1 MESLVLKFPKSAFS
15 RRSFPSKPPANQLLV
30 WELPQKY
37 FCSIIQHSAARAHI
51 KYIACFFHVD
61 FTYGIDNYI
70 VVMFST
76 FFFSLFHV
84 LSLTYPRA
92 AIRMCPSGQIKITV
106 QCRWK
111 HMQSVWSSLCL
122 WSSSCLLMTNKS
134 LSRPFTSLRSC
145 QVFWGRS
152 SLQILLTSSD
162 TNLKTCCYPLSGFL
176 FQYMCDVLPR
186 VKDWYRWHASTL
198 LPLCQCQGSVFFFWW
213 VFWSSDFWLFALD
226 IRTTFPNFA
235 DENSALGRVSIIIQT
250 LFWVFLLFSF
260 SHLHTQVSIHTS
272 FLPNLVFLVN
282 FYIVSKQNTV
292 MWQILGGHHR

>member
-1 MESLVLKFPKSAFS
+1 MLKFPKSAFS

-198 LPLCQCQGSVFFFWW
+198 LPLCQCQGSVFFSGE
-213 VFWSSDFWLFALD
+213 SSDLLISGSLLWISEPPSPILLMKTVPWEECPLSSRRSFESSFCFHSPAY
-226 IRTTFPNFA
+226 IHRFPFILP
-235 DENSALGRVSIIIQT
+235 SYQT
-250 LFWVFLLFSF
+250 
-260 SHLHTQVSIHTS
+260 
-272 FLPNLVFLVN
+272 
-282 FYIVSKQNTV
+282 
-292 MWQILGGHHR
+292 

>member
-1 MESLVLKFPKSAFS
+1 
-15 RRSFPSKPPANQLLV
+15 
-30 WELPQKY
+30 
-37 FCSIIQHSAARAHI
+37 
-51 KYIACFFHVD
+51 
-61 FTYGIDNYI
+61 
-70 VVMFST
+70 
-76 FFFSLFHV
+76 
-84 LSLTYPRA
+84 
-92 AIRMCPSGQIKITV
+92 MCPSGQIKITV

-162 TNLKTCCYPLSGFL
+162 TNLKTYCYPLSGFL

-235 DENSALGRVSIIIQT
+235 DENSALGSVHYHPDALLS
-250 LFWVFLLFSF
+250 LPSVFILPLTYTGFHSY
-260 SHLHTQVSIHTS
+260 
-272 FLPNLVFLVN
+272 FLPTKLSISCEFLHC
-282 FYIVSKQNTV
+282 K
-292 MWQILGGHHR
+292 